1 MPHAPDQLLLQL
13 LAIFV
18 AAKVAGEL
26 FETVRLPSVLGE
38 ILAGIALGPFALHW
52 INPSDTIH
60 SVAEIGAI
68 FVLFSAGLET
78 SPQDLIRVGR
88 KALLVAV
95 AGVVVPFLLGF
106 AYMKWRGDA
115 SSEAI
120 FVGAAMVAT
129 SVGIT
134 ARVLGDL
141 RVLAT
146 RTAKIILGAAVFD
159 DILGMVLLAVVAGLA
174 SGGGLEWVHL
184 GVLVVEAAA
193 FALFMIF
200 LAPHIVRRIQPGM
213 DRLSTQQAPLIVA
226 LALCLFL
233 SWLSAKIG
241 MAAIIGAFFAGLM
254 FADYAPRWN
263 LLPRVGGITEFL
275 APFFFFT
282 IGSRLNVHLFAGKV
296 LYAAIVIS
304 FLAIVSKV
312 VGCGLPLWREGWL
325 SALQVGVG
333 MMPRFDCRA
342 GWIAIADCVAV
353 YVCHCC
359 VHDGCDHD
367 PGTAPVA
374 ISVPWRDEHDLG
386 AELAPTSNPGII
398 SVLLV
403 RRIHDSFRPRR
414 AGDGGV
420 ARHWTGLRLAIG
432 QVRSYRGAGGARP
445 GKVAGTGG

>member
-1 MPHAPDQLLLQL
+1 MPHAPDQLLVQL

-18 AAKVAGEL
+18 SAKVVGEL
-26 FETVRLPSVLGE
+26 FERVKLPSVLGE
-38 ILAGIALGPFALHW
+38 ILAGAALGPFALHW
-52 INPSDTIH
+52 INPSDTIF

-78 SPQDLIRVGR
+78 SPQDLVGVGR

-95 AGVVVPFLLGF
+95 AGMVVPFVLGF
-106 AYMKWRGDA
+106 GYMKWRGDA
-115 SSEAI
+115 TNEAI

-146 RTAKIILGAAVFD
+146 RTAKIILGSAVFD

-174 SGGGLEWVHL
+174 SSAGLEWVHL

-200 LAPHIVRRIQPGM
+200 VAPHVVRKIQPGM
-213 DRLSTQQAPLIVA
+213 DRLSSQHAPLIVA

-233 SWLSAKIG
+233 SWLSAMIG

-275 APFFFFT
+275 APYFFFT
-282 IGSRLNVHLFAGKV
+282 IGSRLDAHLFTGDV
-296 LYAAIVIS
+296 LFAAIVIS
-304 FLAIVSKV
+304 LLAIVSKV
-312 VGCGLPLWREGWL
+312 AGCGLPLWREGWI

-333 MMPRFDCRA
+333 MMPRGEVA
-342 GWIAIADCVAV
+342 LIVAV
-353 YVCHCC
+353 VGLRSQIVLPSTYAIV
-359 VHDGCDHD
+359 VFM
-367 PGTAPVA
+367 TAVTT
-374 ISVPWRDEHDLG
+374 V
-386 AELAPTSNPGII
+386 LAPP
-398 SVLLV
+398 LL
-403 RRIHDSFRPRR
+403 RYLFSREMK
-414 AGDGGV
+414 
-420 ARHWTGLRLAIG
+420 T
-432 QVRSYRGAGGARP
+432 
-445 GKVAGTGG
+445 

>member
-1 MPHAPDQLLLQL
+1 MPSHPDQLLLQL

-18 AAKVAGEL
+18 SAKVVGEL
-26 FETVRLPSVLGE
+26 FERIKLPSVLGE
-38 ILAGIALGPFALHW
+38 ILAGAALGPFALGW
-52 INPSDTIH
+52 IRPIDTIY
-60 SVAEIGAI
+60 SIAEIGAI

-78 SPQDLIRVGR
+78 SPQDLIRVGQ
-88 KALLVAV
+88 KVLLVAV
-95 AGVVVPFLLGF
+95 AGVVVPFILGF
-106 AYMKWRGDA
+106 GYMKWLGDA
-115 SSEAI
+115 TSEAI

-174 SGGGLEWVHL
+174 SGGGLEWLHL
-184 GVLVVEAAA
+184 GVLVIEAAA

-200 LAPHIVRRIQPGM
+200 VAPRIVRRIQPRV
-213 DRLSTQQAPLIVA
+213 DRLSTQHAPLLVA
-226 LALCLFL
+226 LGLCLFL
-233 SWLSAKIG
+233 SRLSAQIG

-282 IGSRLNVHLFAGKV
+282 IGSQLNVHLFAGNV
-296 LYAAIVIS
+296 LYTATVIS

-312 VGCGLPLWREGWL
+312 VGCGLPLWREGRL

-333 MMPRFDCRA
+333 MMPR
-342 GWIAIADCVAV
+342 GEVALIV
-353 YVCHCC
+353 ALVGLRSEIVLPTTYAV
-359 VHDGCDHD
+359 VVFM
-367 PGTAPVA
+367 TAVTT
-374 ISVPWRDEHDLG
+374 I
-386 AELAPTSNPGII
+386 LAPPLLRYLFREEMK
-398 SVLLV
+398 SVV
-403 RRIHDSFRPRR
+403 VQS
-414 AGDGGV
+414 
-420 ARHWTGLRLAIG
+420 
-432 QVRSYRGAGGARP
+432 
-445 GKVAGTGG
+445 

>member
-1 MPHAPDQLLLQL
+1 MPHAPDQFLLQL
-13 LAIFV
+13 LVIF
-18 AAKVAGEL
+18 ASAKVVGEL
-26 FETVRLPSVLGE
+26 FERIKLPSVLGE
-38 ILAGIALGPFALHW
+38 ILAGAALGPYALAW
-52 INPSDTIH
+52 IVPSDTIH

-95 AGVVVPFLLGF
+95 AGIVAPFFLGF
-106 AYMKWRGDA
+106 AYMKWRGDV

-134 ARVLGDL
+134 ARVLADL

-159 DILGMVLLAVVAGLA
+159 DILGMVLLAIVAGLA
-174 SGGGLEWVHL
+174 SSGGLEWLHL
-184 GVLVVEAAA
+184 GVLLVEAAA

-200 LAPHIVRRIQPGM
+200 IAPRIVRRMQSGV
-213 DRLSTQQAPLIVA
+213 DRLSTQHAPLIVA

-275 APFFFFT
+275 APFFFFS
-282 IGSRLNVHLFAGKV
+282 IGSRLDAHLFTGDV
-296 LYAAIVIS
+296 LFAAIVIS
-304 FLAIVSKV
+304 LLAIVSKV

-333 MMPRFDCRA
+333 MMPRGEVALIVALIGLQSRIVLPA
-342 GWIAIADCVAV
+342 TYAIVIFMTAV
-353 YVCHCC
+353 
-359 VHDGCDHD
+359 
-367 PGTAPVA
+367 TT
-374 ISVPWRDEHDLG
+374 I
-386 AELAPTSNPGII
+386 LAPPVLRYLFRADMEAARTSAAQP
-398 SVLLV
+398 S
-403 RRIHDSFRPRR
+403 
-414 AGDGGV
+414 
-420 ARHWTGLRLAIG
+420 
-432 QVRSYRGAGGARP
+432 
-445 GKVAGTGG
+445 

>member
-1 MPHAPDQLLLQL
+1 MPHAADQLLLQL

-18 AAKVAGEL
+18 SAKVVGEV
-26 FETVRLPSVLGE
+26 FERVKLPSVLGE
-38 ILAGIALGPFALHW
+38 ILAGAALGPFALGW
-52 INPSDTIH
+52 INPTDTIH

-68 FVLFSAGLET
+68 FVLFNAGLET

-95 AGVVVPFLLGF
+95 AGIVVPFVLGF

-141 RVLAT
+141 HVMAT
-146 RTAKIILGAAVFD
+146 QAAKIILGAAVFD
-159 DILGMVLLAVVAGLA
+159 DILGMVLLATVVGLA
-174 SGGGLEWVHL
+174 SGGGLEWLHM
-184 GVLVVEAAA
+184 GVLVAEATA

-200 LAPHIVRRIQPGM
+200 IAPGIVRKIQPRM
-213 DRLSTQQAPLIVA
+213 DRLSTQHAPLVVA

-275 APFFFFT
+275 APFFFFA
-282 IGSRLNVHLFAGKV
+282 IGSRLNVHLFTGNV
-296 LYAAIVIS
+296 LLAAIVIS
-304 FLAIVSKV
+304 LLAIVSKV
-312 VGCGLPLWREGWL
+312 VGCGFPLWRDGWL
-325 SALQVGVG
+325 RALQVGVG
-333 MMPRFDCRA
+333 MMPRGEVA
-342 GWIAIADCVAV
+342 LIVALVGLQSQIVLPSTYAIVVFMTAV
-353 YVCHCC
+353 
-359 VHDGCDHD
+359 
-367 PGTAPVA
+367 TT
-374 ISVPWRDEHDLG
+374 I
-386 AELAPTSNPGII
+386 LAPP
-398 SVLLV
+398 LL
-403 RRIHDSFRPRR
+403 RYLFRSEMK
-414 AGDGGV
+414 AV
-420 ARHWTGLRLAIG
+420 
-432 QVRSYRGAGGARP
+432 
-445 GKVAGTGG
+445 